1 MRYSQSEKMEIISI
15 VENSDLSVRATLK
28 ELDIPKA
35 TFYDWYDRYQR
46 EGFEGL
52 APKKRAARSQ
62 WNRIPDEK
70 RQEVVELALDMED
83 LSSRELA
90 WHIVDHRGWYI
101 SESSVHAI
109 LKERGLIT
117 APAFVVDHA
126 ASQYKDKT
134 SRVNQM
140 WQTDFTYLKVVG
152 HWGWYYLCTV
162 LDDYSR
168 YVIHAELCTN
178 MGADDVQRNI
188 DKAIEITGVV
198 PDKTTQ
204 SLKVLSD
211 NGPCY
216 IAKDLAEFFQDR
228 EIKHVRGRVRHPQT
242 QGKIERWHQSMK
254 NVIKL
259 DNYYSPDELR
269 QALAEFIRYYNNRRY
284 HESLENLT
292 PADVFFGRD
301 KQILARRKQTKE
313 RTMKQRRKFHRQQML
328 NL

>member
-1 MRYSQSEKMEIISI
+1 M
-15 VENSDLSVRATLK
+15 A
-28 ELDIPKA
+28 
-35 TFYDWYDRYQR
+35 
-46 EGFEGL
+46 
-52 APKKRAARSQ
+52 
-62 WNRIPDEK
+62 
-70 RQEVVELALDMED
+70 
-83 LSSRELA
+83 
-90 WHIVDHRGWYI
+90 
-101 SESSVHAI
+101 
-109 LKERGLIT
+109 
-117 APAFVVDHA
+117 
-126 ASQYKDKT
+126 
-134 SRVNQM
+134 
-140 WQTDFTYLKVVG
+140 
-152 HWGWYYLCTV
+152 
-162 LDDYSR
+162 
-168 YVIHAELCTN
+168 
-178 MGADDVQRNI
+178 ADDVQRNI

-216 IAKDLAEFFQDR
+216 IAKDLADFFQDR

-269 QALAEFIRYYNNRRY
+269 QALAEFIEYYNNRRY

-301 KQILARRKQTKE
+301 KQILARRKQIKE
-313 RTMKQRRKFHRQQML
+313 RTMKQRRKYHRQQML